1 MSSNSFKLSLPAAI
15 IINMNIM
22 LGVGLFVNTIS
33 LAKMA
38 GIMSPLAYL
47 FVAILMLP
55 LVLTIA
61 KLLRLHPG
69 GSFYAFGAQEISP
82 LAGFLGAWSYFISK
96 MASSTLMIHF
106 AVLIIQNTFPALKAL
121 PIIGLDLAIL
131 GLFTWLNLKN
141 MRTGSKIQ
149 FSFMLLKVIPVLFI
163 IITGLVFFDKI
174 NIDTNIIW
182 TSVPLSIPLIIY
194 AFSGFEASCS
204 LSAHIQNAEK
214 NAPKATLIAFFM
226 IASISALYQ
235 LMFYGMIG
243 ANLGNLSHYFEI
255 FPAIINKIFATGS
268 FFGPKLQ
275 AILQLAI
282 ATSSLGGSY
291 GIMFSNCW
299 NLHTLAKHNHLIG
312 SKLIA
317 QLNAHDVPVYC
328 IFAETLIGITYILVT
343 MGNNI
348 PLQQIG
354 AFGCTLSYAFC
365 VLALFA
371 NALRQTSKKA
381 LILPVLG
388 SFSCLIL
395 LASCIN
401 GFLKNGTYS
410 PFALFGFLI
419 FGIIMF
425 FIKQNQPALNKIN

>member
-1 MSSNSFKLSLPAAI
+1 MPTSSFKLSLPAAI

-33 LAKMA
+33 LSKMA

-61 KLLRLHPG
+61 KLLKIHPG

-96 MASSTLMIHF
+96 MASATLMIHF

-131 GLFTWLNLKN
+131 GLFTWLNLQN

-149 FSFMLLKVIPVLFI
+149 FIFMLLKVIPVLFI
-163 IITGLVFFDKI
+163 VICGLIFFDKI

-182 TSVPLSIPLIIY
+182 NSVPLSIPLIIY

-214 NAPKATLIAFFM
+214 NAPKASLIAFFM
-226 IASISALYQ
+226 IAGISALYQ

-243 ANLGNLSHYFEI
+243 ANLGHLSHYFDI
-255 FPAIINKIFATGS
+255 FPAVINKIFIAGS
-268 FFGPKLQ
+268 SLGPKLQ
-275 AILQLAI
+275 AVLQLAI
-282 ATSSLGGSY
+282 AISSFGAGY

-312 SKLIA
+312 SKLIST
-317 QLNAHDVPVYC
+317 LNQHNVPVYC
-328 IFAETLIGITYILVT
+328 ILAETLIGIIYILAT
-343 MGNNI
+343 FGNNI

-354 AFGCTLSYAFC
+354 AFGCTLAYSFC

-371 NALRQTSKKA
+371 NALRQPTKQA
-381 LILPVLG
+381 LVLPILG
-388 SFSCLIL
+388 SLSCLIL
-395 LASCIN
+395 LTSCIN

-410 PFALFGFLI
+410 PLALFGLLI
-419 FGIIMF
+419 FGVIMF
-425 FIKQNQPALNKIN
+425 FVKKNKVSIT

>member
-22 LGVGLFVNTIS
+22 LGVGLFVNTIPLS
-33 LAKMA
+33 KMA
-38 GIMSPLAYL
+38 GVMSPLIYL
-47 FVAILMLP
+47 LVAFLMLP

-69 GSFYAFGAQEISP
+69 GSFYAFGNKEISP
-82 LAGFLGAWSYFISK
+82 LAGFLTAWSYFISK
-96 MASSTLMIHF
+96 MASATLMIHF
-106 AVLIIQNTFPALKAL
+106 AVLIIQNTFPILKAL
-121 PIIGLDLAIL
+121 PIIGLDLTIL

-163 IITGLVFFDKI
+163 IITGMIFFDLV
-174 NIDTNIIW
+174 NLNTNIIW
-182 TSVPLSIPLIIY
+182 SSVPLSIPLIIY

-204 LSAHIQNAEK
+204 LSAHIENAEK

-226 IASISALYQ
+226 IATIAALYQ

-243 ANLGNLSHYFEI
+243 ANLGQLSHYFEI
-255 FPAIINKIFATGS
+255 FPAIINKIFSAGS
-268 FFGPKLQ
+268 QFGPKLQ
-275 AILQLAI
+275 AVLQLAI
-282 ATSSLGGSY
+282 ATSSFGGSY

-299 NLHTLAKHNHLIG
+299 NLHTLAKENHLIG
-312 SKLIA
+312 STIIAKL
-317 QLNAHDVPVYC
+317 NEHNVPVYC
-328 IFAETLIGITYILVT
+328 ILAETFIGVIYILAT

-354 AFGCTLSYAFC
+354 AFGCTLAYTFC
-365 VLALFA
+365 VIALLA
-371 NALRQTSKKA
+371 NALRQPSKKA
-381 LILPVLG
+381 LILPILG
-388 SFSCLIL
+388 AFSCTIL
-395 LASCIN
+395 LTSCIN

-410 PFALFGFLI
+410 PLALFGFLI
-419 FGIIMF
+419 FGVIMF
-425 FIKQNQPALNKIN
+425 FVKQNKLSDFKSH

>member
-1 MSSNSFKLSLPAAI
+1 MSSSSFKLSLPAAV

-47 FVAILMLP
+47 FVAVLMLP

-69 GSFYAFGAQEISP
+69 GSFYAFGATEISP

-96 MASSTLMIHF
+96 MASATLMIHF
-106 AVLIIQNTFPALKAL
+106 AVLIIQNTFPALKTL
-121 PIIGLDLAIL
+121 PIIGLDLTIL

-163 IITGLVFFDKI
+163 IVTGLIFFDQV

-182 TSVPLSIPLIIY
+182 SSVPLSIPLIIY

-204 LSAHIQNAEK
+204 LSAHIENPEK
-214 NAPKATLIAFFM
+214 NAARASLIAFFM

-243 ANLGNLSHYFEI
+243 SNLGNLSHYFEI
-255 FPAIINKIFATGS
+255 FPAIINKIFS
-268 FFGPKLQ
+268 INSQVGPKLQ
-275 AILQLAI
+275 AVLQLAI

-299 NLHTLAKHNHLIG
+299 NLHILAKQNHLIG
-312 SKLIA
+312 SKLIVK
-317 QLNAHDVPVYC
+317 LNEHNVPVYC
-328 IFAETLIGITYILVT
+328 ILAETFISAVYILAT
-343 MGNNI
+343 RGNNI

-354 AFGCTLSYAFC
+354 AFGGTLAYSFC

-371 NALRQTSKKA
+371 NALKQTQKQA
-381 LILPVLG
+381 LILPILG

-395 LASCIN
+395 LTSCMN

-410 PFALFGFLI
+410 PLALFGFLI
-419 FGIIMF
+419 FGVIMF
-425 FIKQNQPALNKIN
+425 FVKRAKKTT